1 MIMGWEEMRKKYVR
15 YIKPSFPRFDPIGLL
30 NQTEKIVCSGDKRKY
45 TGFSATKEYGGIVTG
60 YTVGC
65 CLRCVFCWADWSRDF
80 PERAGHFYSPE
91 EAFSRMM
98 NIARSKGI
106 TKLRI
111 SGAEPT
117 IGKEHL
123 LRLLELGEK
132 SENVEI
138 FYLETNGMYFGID
151 KNYAEKIS
159 KFKKVHVR
167 VSLKAGGP
175 EEFAKKTGA
184 NPNSFG
190 IPFQAIRNLI
200 DVGAEF
206 NVAAVTDPRI
216 ITQKERDSLIR
227 GLRDL
232 DPSLLLTLEEEI
244 LEPFHPALARLSFA
258 GYNKWHFAIPY
269 YPVIVFFRLMRK
281 NIRNQKFHSFIRKCM
296 SVLFES
302 FSA

>member
-1 MIMGWEEMRKKYVR
+1 MRKKYVR
-15 YIKPSFPRFDPIGLL
+15 YIKPSFQTFDPIDLL
-30 NQTEKIVCSGDKRKY
+30 NQTEKIVCVGDKRKY
-45 TGFSATKEYGGIVTG
+45 TGFSVSKEYGGIVTG
-60 YTVGC
+60 YTAGC

-106 TKLRI
+106 SQLRI

-117 IGKEHL
+117 ICKAHL

-151 KNYAEKIS
+151 KNYAEKVS

-167 VSLKAGGP
+167 VSLKAGGS
-175 EEFAKKTGA
+175 EQFAKKTGA
-184 NPNSFG
+184 DPDSFK
-190 IPFQAIRNLI
+190 IQFQAIRNLMG
-200 DVGAEF
+200 VGTKF
-206 NVAAVTDPRI
+206 NVAAVSDPRI
-216 ITQKERDSLIR
+216 MSQKERDALIR
-227 GLRDL
+227 RLRDL

-258 GYNKWHFAIPY
+258 GYSKWHFAIPY
-269 YPVIVFFRLMRK
+269 YPVIVLFRLLQR
-281 NIRNQKFHSFIRKCM
+281 NIRNQKFHDFIRKFL

-302 FSA
+302 FST